1 MKALAILLV
10 GVLWATG
17 ADAAAHR
24 DRGEVRRF
32 KQANACPYSKAEG
45 CIVDHIV
52 PLCAGGADKA
62 ANMQWQTKA
71 DSYRKDAQERKQCRA
86 NARSG

>member
-1 MKALAILLV
+1 MKALAILLA

-32 KQANACPYSKAEG
+32 KQAHPCPFTKQQG

-52 PLCAGGADKA
+52 PLCAGGADKQF
-62 ANMQWQTKA
+62 NMQWQTRRDALK
-71 DSYRKDAQERKQCRA
+71 KDVRERRQCRKWK
-86 NARSG
+86 